1 MWRVRAGMLAL
12 VIVCSTAQASN
23 WLSLGKN
30 DAGTTETFIDVSS
43 IQIEGNLRRAWD
55 KVNKLKTHTQKGPNG
70 KYLSSTVGKLEY
82 NCTEQMTRSHA
93 FTFYNEDGTNESA
106 SAESLPGPWEPVVP
120 DTEMAV
126 DMKFICAWKQ

>member
-23 WLSLGKN
+23 WLSVGKSDDGN
-30 DAGTTETFIDVSS
+30 IETFIDVSS
-43 IQIEGNLRRAWD
+43 IRIKDNLRAAWFKD
-55 KVNKLKTHTQKGPNG
+55 VFRTHTRKGPHGN
-70 KYLSSTVGKLEY
+70 YRSFIVGKDEY

-120 DTEMAV
+120 DTVMAV